1 MWEPELPR
9 PLPACILQEVFST
22 APIYDL
28 ILCDLSPRTLVW
40 LSRTCRRAHEAVT
53 HFTRRAY
60 NINRHLSRY
69 FPDPL
74 AFRSL
79 QARTGLVISGS
90 NALQFLDRSFYP
102 ESDLDLYAHPGHVY
116 EALEWL
122 DSVGYKFQPESW
134 QQQDWHDEV
143 SADWDGTARRVDRH
157 GEMMINHEPNME
169 YSDVAGVYTFKRS
182 VTMDT
187 ETVVLKVQI
196 IATKCNPIQ
205 TITQFHSTCVM
216 NIITFNAA
224 YSFYPVATFEERMAI
239 QIPGSNQ
246 LDAVAKYVQRGWRVY
261 AVFGPEHA
269 ARPQLFLLDEKRWV
283 GDRHCWSIPLDTTG
297 VTPRPQLSISSEHF
311 SWDPSIEN
319 GWTMECGGYSTATHV
334 PKIRTHLVMITIFR
348 YNYSYPDVKLA
359 KAIRDWSL
367 SQGQLN
373 HTQLTR
379 QNWIWFDAEIPRF
392 RDVWSSHGQK
402 CTNYRRR

>member
-1 MWEPELPR
+1 MMWEPEPPR
-9 PLPACILQEVFST
+9 PFPAYFLQEVFST

-53 HFTRRAY
+53 HFACRAY

-69 FPDPL
+69 FPDPT

-122 DSVGYKFQPESW
+122 ESVGYKFQPDAW
-134 QQQDWHDEV
+134 WRQQDWRDEV
-143 SADWDGTARRVDRH
+143 SADWDGTARRISDH
-157 GEMMINHEPNME
+157 GEMMIDFQPNME
-169 YSDVAGVYTFKRS
+169 YSEVAGVYTFTRS
-182 VTMDT
+182 VAIDT
-187 ETVVLKVQI
+187 ETVILKVQI
-196 IATKCNPIQ
+196 IAAKCNPIQ

-216 NIITFNAA
+216 NIITFDAA
-224 YSFYPVATFEERMAI
+224 YSLYPVATFEERMAI
-239 QIPGSNQ
+239 QIPGSNR
-246 LDAVAKYVQRGWRVY
+246 LDVVKKYVQRGWRVF
-261 AVFGPEHA
+261 AVFGPEHVTH
-269 ARPQLFLLDEKRWV
+269 PQLFLLNEKRWV

-297 VTPRPQLSISSEHF
+297 VTPRPALSLSSECF
-311 SWDPSIEN
+311 SWDPSIQN
-319 GWTMECGGYSTATHV
+319 GWIMECEGDSAAFHV
-334 PKIRTHLVMITIFR
+334 PKMRTHLVMITVFR
-348 YNYSYPDVKLA
+348 YNYCFSDEKLA
-359 KAIRDWSL
+359 KAIRDWSI

-373 HTQLTR
+373 HGQLTK

-392 RDVWSSHGQK
+392 RAVQSSHE
-402 CTNYRRR
+402 

>member
-1 MWEPELPR
+1 MWEPEPPR
-9 PLPACILQEVFST
+9 PLPAHFLQEVFST

-28 ILCDLSPRTLVW
+28 IFCDLSPRTLVW

-53 HFTRRAY
+53 RFICRAY

-122 DSVGYKFQPESW
+122 DSVGYKFKPESW
-134 QQQDWHDEV
+134 QQEDWRDEV
-143 SADWDGTARRVDRH
+143 PADWDGTAKRIDRF
-157 GEMMINHEPNME
+157 GEMMINREPDMV
-169 YSDVAGVYTFKRS
+169 YSDVAGVYTFTRI

-187 ETVVLKVQI
+187 ETVTLKVQI
-196 IATKCNPIQ
+196 IASKCNPIQ

-216 NIITFNAA
+216 NIITFDAA

-239 QIPGSNQ
+239 QIPGSNR
-246 LDAVAKYVQRGWRVY
+246 LDVVAKYVKRGWRVY
-261 AVFGPEHA
+261 AVFGPDHV
-269 ARPQLFLLDEKRWV
+269 ARSQRFLLNEKRWV

-297 VTPRPQLSISSEHF
+297 VTPRPVLSLSSEPF
-311 SWDPSIEN
+311 LWDPSTQN
-319 GWTMECGGYSTATHV
+319 GWIMECEGDSPSTYV
-334 PKIRTHLVMITIFR
+334 PNMRTHLVMTTIFR
-348 YNYSYPDVKLA
+348 YNYSLPDLKLA
-359 KAIRDWSL
+359 KEIRSWSL
-367 SQGQLN
+367 SQGSLN
-373 HTQLTR
+373 HSLLSR
-379 QNWIWFDAEIPRF
+379 KNWTWFDAEIPRF
-392 RDVWSSHGQK
+392 RAEFS
-402 CTNYRRR
+402 

>member
-9 PLPACILQEVFST
+9 PLPAHFLQEIFST

-53 HFTRRAY
+53 RFVGRAY

-122 DSVGYKFQPESW
+122 ESVGYKFQPTSW
-134 QQQDWHDEV
+134 QYQDWHDDV
-143 SADWDGTARRVDRH
+143 STDWDGTERRIDRH
-157 GEMMINHEPNME
+157 GQMTINLEPNMV
-169 YSDVAGVYTFKRS
+169 YSDVAGVYTFTRPAA
-182 VTMDT
+182 MDT
-187 ETVVLKVQI
+187 ETVMLKVQI

-216 NIITFNAA
+216 NIITFDAA
-224 YSFYPVATFEERMAI
+224 YSFYPVTTFEERMAI
-239 QIPGSNQ
+239 QIPGSNR

-261 AVFGPEHA
+261 AVFGPEHVNH
-269 ARPQLFLLDEKRWV
+269 PKLFLLNEKRWV

-297 VTPRPQLSISSEHF
+297 VTPRPALSLSSERF
-311 SWDPSIEN
+311 SWDPSIQN
-319 GWTMECGGYSTATHV
+319 GWRMECEGDSATGHV
-334 PKIRTHLVMITIFR
+334 PAMRTHLVMATVFR
-348 YNYSYPDVKLA
+348 YNYSLPDLELA
-359 KAIRDWSL
+359 KVIRCWSL
-367 SQGQLN
+367 SQGRLN
-373 HTQLTR
+373 HAELTK

-392 RDVWSSHGQK
+392 RGVLSSSGQ
-402 CTNYRRR
+402 